1 MFIKVE
7 PAEFFMYRVILV
19 FDLENP
25 NSEDQDARDYMT
37 EWELEPKY
45 QRIGDFE
52 GSNSEI
58 MQFGGCYLGRHLGK
72 ISEIQRGHVEREII
86 TAEIGRLLDDE
97 GDPVPVPDD
106 RREQTC
112 PGAGSG
118 VLPAGSLSTQRRGVA
133 RGGAR
138 RLSRPSGCPRDVGPR
153 RVAIQARTPLV
164 SGFSWEDNG
173 APTLNAG
180 APLFCCRAGRRSTPA
195 AKYGAGDGNRT
206 HMASLEG

>member
-25 NSEDQDARDYMT
+25 NAEDQDVRDYMT

-45 QRIGDFE
+45 QRVGDFE

-86 TAEIGRLLDDE
+86 TAEIGLVLDDAN
-97 GDPVPVPDD
+97 DPVAVPDD
-106 RREQTC
+106 RREEMVAQMVQTFYQ
-112 PGAGSG
+112 P
-118 VLPAGSLSTQRRGVA
+118 
-133 RGGAR
+133 
-138 RLSRPSGCPRDVGPR
+138 DVFQP
-153 RVAIQARTPLV
+153 
-164 SGFSWEDNG
+164 N
-173 APTLNAG
+173 
-180 APLFCCRAGRRSTPA
+180 
-195 AKYGAGDGNRT
+195 GDGLLEAVLD
-206 HMASLEG
+206 ASAVRQAARELIAAEG